1 MTTYRGFNTI
11 GKDFGA
17 VSISDIELVKR
28 DLLNH
33 FSIRKGEKLQNPNY
47 GSSIHDLI
55 MEPLTE
61 EVKSLIT
68 DEINNVINSDP
79 RVVAQGIIIDEFANG
94 SIGAVSPE
102 SVKRPSLGPR
112 RIAPANAAAAP
123 ALCTN
128 VEPAK
133 SEKPAAA
140 RYPPP
145 HCHPISIGYINPVK
159 IAQKIKKGQILILSA
174 NVPDTIEHVVA
185 QNTI

>member
-11 GKDFGA
+11 GKDFGS

-94 SIGAVSPE
+94 VQAQVNLLYRLTDQTETMLFTFNKQDGTVS
-102 SVKRPSLGPR
+102 
-112 RIAPANAAAAP
+112 
-123 ALCTN
+123 
-128 VEPAK
+128 
-133 SEKPAAA
+133 
-140 RYPPP
+140 
-145 HCHPISIGYINPVK
+145 
-159 IAQKIKKGQILILSA
+159 
-174 NVPDTIEHVVA
+174 
-185 QNTI
+185 

>member
-94 SIGAVSPE
+94 VQAQVNLLYRLTDQTETMLFTFNKQDGTVS
-102 SVKRPSLGPR
+102 
-112 RIAPANAAAAP
+112 
-123 ALCTN
+123 
-128 VEPAK
+128 
-133 SEKPAAA
+133 
-140 RYPPP
+140 
-145 HCHPISIGYINPVK
+145 
-159 IAQKIKKGQILILSA
+159 
-174 NVPDTIEHVVA
+174 
-185 QNTI
+185 

>member
-1 MTTYRGFNTI
+1 MATYRGFNTI
-11 GKDFGA
+11 GRDFGA

-94 SIGAVSPE
+94 IQAQVNLLYRLTDQTETMLFTFNKQDGTVS
-102 SVKRPSLGPR
+102 
-112 RIAPANAAAAP
+112 
-123 ALCTN
+123 
-128 VEPAK
+128 
-133 SEKPAAA
+133 
-140 RYPPP
+140 
-145 HCHPISIGYINPVK
+145 
-159 IAQKIKKGQILILSA
+159 
-174 NVPDTIEHVVA
+174 
-185 QNTI
+185 